1 MKPDLKHTDKE
12 RPRRGR
18 GPLWF
23 VAGIVVALLVV
34 FFFPKIHDALQ
45 QAGTSTVK
53 HAETLNQNLKQKKAA
68 TAAATDTRATRRAPR
83 FDFYELLKHPTQIL
97 TSKEGGEVKSA
108 PDSQAP
114 VTQVGS
120 YVLQVASLRKEKDAE
135 KLKAQLALW
144 GIGSHIQ
151 KVRVQDETWHRVRIG
166 PVSDLASL
174 NAVRKKLYSHKLQ
187 PLLIR
192 VGN

>member
-1 MKPDLKHTDKE
+1 MKPDLKHSDKE

-23 VAGIVVALLVV
+23 VAGIIVALIIIFV
-34 FFFPKIHDALQ
+34 FPKLHYALKH
-45 QAGTSTVK
+45 AGT
-53 HAETLNQNLKQKKAA
+53 
-68 TAAATDTRATRRAPR
+68 TAAKNAEALNKTLRGKKGKPAPAASTNANAKAPR

-97 TSKEGGEVKSA
+97 TSSESNEVKTQPTASA
-108 PDSQAP
+108 V
-114 VTQVGS
+114 VTHSGK
-120 YVLQVASLRKEKDAE
+120 YILQVASLRDDAQAE
-135 KLKAQLALW
+135 KLKARLALW
-144 GIGSHIQ
+144 GIVSHIQ
-151 KVRVQDETWHRVRIG
+151 KVQIQGETWHRVRVG

-174 NAVRKKLYSHKLQ
+174 NALRKKLHSHQIK